1 VVIYTHEFKYYGCSL
16 KREREKK
23 EGVCDPKPADVP
35 ENNVVESCV
44 KPQTARRLLKNEEEK
59 PKGGKILKPELNE
72 PEPMIK
78 SNVILHLK
86 CGLSDISSSV
96 NEPP

>member
-1 VVIYTHEFKYYGCSL
+1 
-16 KREREKK
+16 
-23 EGVCDPKPADVP
+23 
-35 ENNVVESCV
+35 
-44 KPQTARRLLKNEEEK
+44 
-59 PKGGKILKPELNE
+59 LKPELNE

-96 NEPP
+96 NDHLNVDPSVYTRHTRRNKDLQHRKNWTILLYNNNNNNNNNDENTDKRVCAKTNHQMTV